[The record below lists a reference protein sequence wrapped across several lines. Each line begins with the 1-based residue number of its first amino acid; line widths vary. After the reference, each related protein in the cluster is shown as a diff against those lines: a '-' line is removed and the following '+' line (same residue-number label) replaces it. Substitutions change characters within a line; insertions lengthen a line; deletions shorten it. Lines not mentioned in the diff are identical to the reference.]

1 MKKSIWQNILT
12 LAVAILIPLAVGI
25 TSAILTMD
33 SMDIYSEITRPP
45 LSPPSILFPIVWS
58 ILYTLMGISSAI
70 IFKNRNDDIEN
81 ASLGLSFYAISLAF
95 NFVWS
100 IIFFNFRYYLFAFV
114 WLLVLLY
121 LIIRTIILYS
131 KVNKTA
137 AYLQIPYAIWVTFAG
152 YLTFA
157 IYLLNK

>member
-1 MKKSIWQNILT
+1 MKKSIWQNILIFA
-12 LAVAILIPLAVGI
+12 LAILIPLAVGI
-25 TSAILTMD
+25 TSALLTMD
-33 SMDIYSEITRPP
+33 NMDIYSEITRPP

-137 AYLQIPYAIWVTFAG
+137 AYLQIPYAIWVAFAG